1 MSGSDE
7 PRADFRGDRMPT
19 AEGHGNARGRARQAW
34 DAYAR
39 TVNRVA
45 DPVVRPLAQEHAAS
59 TVTDLVGFWLLW
71 QLEGGF
77 EGLLNLGLSRASI
90 YRRVSA
96 FRKSFGVHPD
106 DYEFPGVTVDVAAYL
121 RGLERPEAPNTPKS
135 QSRDK

>member
-1 MSGSDE
+1 MSGGDE
-7 PRADFRGDRMPT
+7 SRSDFRGDRMPT

-34 DAYAR
+34 DAYSR
-39 TVNRVA
+39 TVHRVA
-45 DPVVRPLAQEHAAS
+45 EPMVRPVAREYAAS

-77 EGLLNLGLSRASI
+77 EGLQNLGLSRASI

-96 FRKSFGVHPD
+96 FRKSFGAHPD
-106 DYEFPGVTVDVAAYL
+106 DFAFPGVTVDVEAYL
-121 RGLERPEAPNTPKS
+121 RGIDRTAVEDTPKS